1 MIQIYWKYLAMAQR
15 LNKPPVL
22 EYEDHYAKRKNDL
35 DVWQLYG
42 DLNKKKR
49 GPAVYLTLSGRA
61 RECISTWKTSLK
73 FESTP
78 TLCRSAFLP
87 ADTTITR
94 RVAATIEVASSVVH
108 ILTD

>member
-1 MIQIYWKYLAMAQR
+1 MAQR

-61 RECISTWKTSLK
+61 RECISTWKLLSNSRARPLSVDLLFYQQTPPLQG
-73 FESTP
+73 ESQQ
-78 TLCRSAFLP
+78 LLR
-87 ADTTITR
+87 
-94 RVAATIEVASSVVH
+94 
-108 ILTD
+108 